1 MTVIIFPLCS
11 NCHNM
16 KFTYLWPDWAK
27 MRCKWKETVHS
38 TGRLYPPS
46 LLEDCYRKERNS
58 VKVKLAWKSK
68 FSLKREVKMTFSLI
82 VLRSYHLATP
92 SWHKM
97 ANNQS
102 TSTVFYKNQKRSG
115 IGGEFNWYLITERR
129 CLYLL
134 YLIRYVLIRRSIYSN

>member
-1 MTVIIFPLCS
+1 
-11 NCHNM
+11 
-16 KFTYLWPDWAK
+16 
-27 MRCKWKETVHS
+27 
-38 TGRLYPPS
+38 
-46 LLEDCYRKERNS
+46 
-58 VKVKLAWKSK
+58 
-68 FSLKREVKMTFSLI
+68 MTFSLI

-129 CLYLL
+129 CLHSGLL
-134 YLIRYVLIRRSIYSN
+134 YLIRYALIRYSIYSN